1 MHATHNKN
9 TVRYF
14 LLVSIFLAFLFFTT
28 DFGLIDIQ
36 KTAIVLAAGIDREG
50 DDFIVTSQISIP
62 KSSDQ
67 GQSTSAVQI
76 VSRGKTV
83 AKAFEEI
90 DAKTGWYPK
99 LVFCNLILLGE
110 ETTKQDVF
118 DALDYFLLDEYLSD
132 NCFVATC
139 NGKAADLLNATAL
152 IEDSSSAAIGKILS
166 NHAERVGT
174 VYPSTLRTFAMG
186 YAADDAC
193 STLPVIKLQNQQEP
207 KGESSP
213 NESQNQQG
221 GQAQQNGGQKGGQG
235 QQGAQSSQD
244 GQPSKSNGEQNKPV
258 FSAEETALFK
268 HGKRVGTLTPEETF
282 AANAV
287 LAKLRLA
294 PYSVQTENAACTL
307 TIKQNAPKI
316 KLKVAKN
323 GLATLKINLTLTAG
337 LLDYAKS
344 ISPQDLADVGDVP
357 AGAFSAAQKK
367 LSGEILSLF
376 EKTRALD
383 CDLFRI
389 ADRFRKTGNPNAQI
403 YQDTLLKNSVVEV
416 EVHFQNVR

>member
-1 MHATHNKN
+1 MHAAHNKN

-14 LLVSIFLAFLFFTT
+14 LLISIFLTFLFFTT

-36 KTAIVLAAGIDREG
+36 KTAIVLAAGIDRDG

-67 GQSTSAVQI
+67 GKSTSAVQI

-83 AKAFEEI
+83 AKAFDEI
-90 DAKTGWYPK
+90 NAKTGWYPK

-110 ETTKQDVF
+110 ETAKQDVF

-132 NCFVATC
+132 NCLVAAC
-139 NGKAADLLNATAL
+139 DGKAADILNATAL

-193 STLPVIKLQNQQEP
+193 GTLPIIKLQNQQEP
-207 KGESSP
+207 KGESAPSENRQSEGQSP
-213 NESQNQQG
+213 QGGGQNGGQEQQQG
-221 GQAQQNGGQKGGQG
+221 GQSSQEG
-235 QQGAQSSQD
+235 QQ
-244 GQPSKSNGEQNKPV
+244 SKSNAEQNKPV

-268 HGKRVGTLTPEETF
+268 HGKRVGALTADETF

-287 LAKLRLA
+287 FSKLRLA
-294 PYSVQTENAACTL
+294 PYSVATENAACTL

-316 KLKVAKN
+316 KLKVSKN
-323 GLATLKINLTLTAG
+323 GLATLKIDLTLTAG
-337 LLDYAKS
+337 LLDYAKAL
-344 ISPQDLADVGDVP
+344 PPKDLADVGDVP

-383 CDLFRI
+383 CDLFRV
-389 ADRFRKTGNPNAQI
+389 ADRFRKTGNPDFYT
-403 YQDTLLKNSVVEV
+403 YQKSLLQNTVIEV
-416 EVHFQNVR
+416 DVHFQNVR